1 MKNKESVMANKKSKT
16 NTDEEK
22 IAKAR
27 KKRLALAEEKGIQK
41 KSQEKDNGREDFRKY
56 FLKLNKKLNLN
67 KSLEEVIWIHLK
79 TIGCNRKELF
89 DKGIKHFG
97 YKI

>member
-1 MKNKESVMANKKSKT
+1 MIKNKKK
-16 NTDEEK
+16 D
-22 IAKAR
+22 
-27 KKRLALAEEKGIQK
+27 
-41 KSQEKDNGREDFRKY
+41 KDNNREEFRKY

-79 TIGCNRKELF
+79 TIKHDKKELF
-89 DKGIKHFG
+89 DKGVEHFG

>member
-1 MKNKESVMANKKSKT
+1 MITNKKKNKDNSR
-16 NTDEEK
+16 EE
-22 IAKAR
+22 
-27 KKRLALAEEKGIQK
+27 
-41 KSQEKDNGREDFRKY
+41 FRKY

-79 TIGCNRKELF
+79 TIEHDKKELF
-89 DKGIKHFG
+89 DKGVEHFG

>member
-1 MKNKESVMANKKSKT
+1 MTEEKKKKTVKKKE
-16 NTDEEK
+16 TDAEK

-27 KKRLALAEEKGIQK
+27 KKRIALAAEKQPEQLGK
-41 KSQEKDNGREDFRKY
+41 KDSENREDFKKY
-56 FLKLNKKLNLN
+56 FLRLSKKLNLD

-79 TIGCNRKELF
+79 AIKCDKKELF
-89 DKGIKHFG
+89 DKGIEHFG

>member
-1 MKNKESVMANKKSKT
+1 MIEKKKKKEDNR
-16 NTDEEK
+16 EE
-22 IAKAR
+22 
-27 KKRLALAEEKGIQK
+27 
-41 KSQEKDNGREDFRKY
+41 FRKY

-79 TIGCNRKELF
+79 TIEHDKKELF
-89 DKGIKHFG
+89 DKGVEHFG

>member
-1 MKNKESVMANKKSKT
+1 MITNKKK
-16 NTDEEK
+16 D
-22 IAKAR
+22 
-27 KKRLALAEEKGIQK
+27 
-41 KSQEKDNGREDFRKY
+41 KDNNREEFRKY

-79 TIGCNRKELF
+79 TIQHDKKELF
-89 DKGIKHFG
+89 DKGVEHFG